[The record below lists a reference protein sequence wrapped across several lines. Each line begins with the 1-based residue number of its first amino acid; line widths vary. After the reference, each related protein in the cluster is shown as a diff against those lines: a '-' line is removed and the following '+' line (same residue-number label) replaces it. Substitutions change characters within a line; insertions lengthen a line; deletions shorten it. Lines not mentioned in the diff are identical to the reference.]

1 MKKLKYLWHAG
12 LTLGLTALPAVA
24 LAQTPNPFEKAA
36 NLAGEVGTNAGLG
49 QPKDL
54 TQILG
59 QIINVVLGFL
69 GIVLLGY
76 LLYAG
81 FMWMTAGGDSTKV
94 DKAKDMIKNAIIG
107 LVIIVAAFSIS
118 SFVLSSLVNV
128 TQG

>member
-24 LAQTPNPFEKAA
+24 LAQTNPFEKAA
-36 NLAGEVGTNAGLG
+36 NMAGDVGTNAGLG